1 MKYIAPSDKTP
12 NATGM
17 RNTANG
23 GIPVERLR
31 RDEVDEHG
39 GDGGEDEQSAGV
51 RVAHALR
58 EQRGERQV
66 ERYDA
71 RNQKHRDA
79 TAQARGVERR
89 RCADPHALGLLGAR
103 RQGPHVAAAFGKAGG
118 IPLVDDREAE
128 QKCDDGQHERPER
141 QRNHRVRPGERESE
155 HRPERH
161 GDGMA
166 QAVVADPSPRR
177 DVGSTSDAHVVA
189 AVLTDA

>member
-1 MKYIAPSDKTP
+1 MTP
-12 NATGM
+12 EIRNIGTPPRKPEASNA
-17 RNTANG
+17 A
-23 GIPVERLR
+23 
-31 RDEVDEHG
+31 
-39 GDGGEDEQSAGV
+39 
-51 RVAHALR
+51 
-58 EQRGERQV
+58 
-66 ERYDA
+66 DA
-71 RNQKHRDA
+71 QIRTRS
-79 TAQARGVERR
+79 GF
-89 RCADPHALGLLGAR
+89 GAR